1 MSSILLSSDFI
12 EKHESPC
19 SCDIQTQYIA
29 HLYSKRF
36 APQLVA
42 EGRLA
47 STLFLSLCGRLIYC
61 NSSHFEPS
69 GGERFCAPS
78 VELSAGKKNN
88 PAAGMRTDSMSRNVS
103 EYIWHRLSE
112 WGLKRVYGYPG
123 DGVGGLDVAL
133 EKAKDFME
141 YVQVRHEEM
150 AAFMASAHAKFTG
163 QVGLCYA
170 TSGPGAIHLLNGL
183 YDAKLDHVP
192 VVALLGQQ
200 ARTALGASYQQEVD
214 LQNLFSDVAEF
225 VGLAS
230 LPEQVR
236 HLIDRAVRIAHTK
249 RAVTCVI
256 LPNDLQILNYEDPPL
271 AHGATHTGV
280 GYAYVSKLP
289 DELALRAAAEV
300 LNSGK
305 KVAMLVGAGAL
316 DATDEV
322 IAVAERSR
330 AGVAK
335 ALLGKAAVPD
345 DLPFVTGSIGL
356 LGTKPSWDLMKECDT
371 FLMVGSAFPYSEFLP
386 EPGKARGVQIDIDG
400 TRLSLR
406 YPMEVNIIGD
416 SATTLRALL
425 PMLTQKDESSWS
437 RQIEKGLKSWWRT
450 LEERAMDSA
459 EPLNP
464 QRVFWELSPRLPDN
478 AIITADSGSVA
489 NWYARDLKMRRGMKA
504 SLSGG
509 LASLGA
515 GTPYAV
521 AGKMAFPDRTVI
533 ACMGDGAMQMNGLNV
548 MITIAKYWKQWSNP
562 RLIVLVLNNRDLNQV
577 TWEERIQLGAGKTE
591 STQSI
596 PDFPYHKYAELIGL
610 KGIFVDDPDKVG
622 AAWDEAL
629 SSDRPVI
636 LEAYTDPNVPPLPP
650 HITLKDAKNFLAMMP
665 TEPELGSVLKNSA
678 KELLTGILPGKE

>member
-1 MSSILLSSDFI
+1 M
-12 EKHESPC
+12 
-19 SCDIQTQYIA
+19 
-29 HLYSKRF
+29 
-36 APQLVA
+36 
-42 EGRLA
+42 G
-47 STLFLSLCGRLIYC
+47 
-61 NSSHFEPS
+61 
-69 GGERFCAPS
+69 
-78 VELSAGKKNN
+78 
-88 PAAGMRTDSMSRNVS
+88 RNVS
-103 EYIWHRLSE
+103 EFVWHRLSE

-133 EKAKDFME
+133 EKASDFME

-163 QVGLCYA
+163 QPGLCYA

-192 VVALLGQQ
+192 VVALVGQQ

-214 LQNLFSDVAEF
+214 LQNLFKDVASEF

-230 LPEQVR
+230 VPEQVR

-249 RAVTCVI
+249 RTVTCVI
-256 LPNDLQILNYEDPPL
+256 LPNDLQLLPYQDPPL
-271 AHGATHTGV
+271 AHGTTHTGV
-280 GYAYVSKLP
+280 GYAGPAKLP
-289 DELALRAAAEV
+289 EQTLLVAAADI

-322 IAVAERSR
+322 IAVAERLR

-356 LGTKPSWDLMKECDT
+356 LGTKPSWDLMKGCDT
-371 FLMVGSAFPYSEFLP
+371 FLMVGSSFPYSEFLP
-386 EPGKARGVQIDIDG
+386 KPGAARGVQIDIDG
-400 TRLSLR
+400 SRLSLR
-406 YPMEVNIIGD
+406 YPMEINMVGD

-425 PMLTQKDESSWS
+425 PLLEQKTDTAWTSE
-437 RQIEKGLKSWWRT
+437 IERSLKSWWNT
-450 LEERAMDSA
+450 LHERAMDSA

-533 ACMGDGAMQMNGLNV
+533 ACMGDGAMQMNGINV
-548 MITIAKYWKQWSNP
+548 MITISKYWKQWSNP
-562 RLIVLVLNNRDLNQV
+562 RLVVLVLNNRDLNQV

-591 STQSI
+591 LTQAI

-610 KGIFVDDPDKVG
+610 KGIFVDDPERVG

-629 SSDRPVI
+629 SADRPVI

-650 HITLKDAKNFLAMMP
+650 HITLKDAKNFMFMMRD
-665 TEPELGSVLKNSA
+665 EPELGSVLKNSA
-678 KELLTGILPGKE
+678 KELLTSILPGKD